1 MKSVAIYCGSRFGNN
16 PIYKETAEAV
26 AKAMVERNIDLVY
39 GGGDV
44 GLMGVVAN
52 TTLQGGGK
60 VTGVITE
67 FLKSIE
73 GHFNLTESIVVE
85 TMHERKSIMADRSA
99 GFIILPGGFG
109 TMDEFMEIVT
119 WSQLKL
125 HRKPIGLLNVN
136 NYYDHFMGHVET
148 MLREGFIREEYRELV
163 IDDTDVDS
171 LLDRMEAFEKPQ
183 FILGEDTF
191 ADPSLASE

>member
-1 MKSVAIYCGSRFGNN
+1 A
-16 PIYKETAEAV
+16 
-26 AKAMVERNIDLVY
+26 
-39 GGGDV
+39 
-44 GLMGVVAN
+44 
-52 TTLQGGGK
+52 LQAGGK

-67 FLKSIE
+67 FLKGIE

-85 TMHERKSIMADRSA
+85 TMHERKSIMADRSD

-125 HRKPIGLLNVN
+125 HRKPIGLLNIN

-148 MLREGFIREEYRELV
+148 MLREGFIREEYRELI

-171 LLDRMEAFEKPQ
+171 LLDRMEEFEKPQ

-191 ADPSLASE
+191 ADPSLRRE

>member
-1 MKSVAIYCGSRFGNN
+1 MKSIAVYCGSRFGNH
-16 PIYKETAEAV
+16 PIYEETAEAV
-26 AKAMVERNIDLVY
+26 AKAMVERKIDLVY

-44 GLMGVVAN
+44 GLMGITAN
-52 TTLQGGGK
+52 TVLEGGGK
-60 VTGVITE
+60 VTGVITD
-67 FLKSIE
+67 FLKDIE

-85 TMHERKSIMADRSA
+85 TMHERKAIMEKRSD

-109 TMDEFMEIVT
+109 TMDEFMEILT

-136 NYYDHFMGHVET
+136 HYYDHLMGHVET
-148 MLREGFIREEYRELV
+148 MLREGFIRAEYRELI
-163 IDDTDVDS
+163 IDDTDVNR
-171 LLDRMEAFEKPQ
+171 LLDRMEEFEKPQ

-191 ADPSLASE
+191 TDPSLQGK

>member
-1 MKSVAIYCGSRFGNN
+1 MNSIAVYCGSRFGNN
-16 PIYKETAEAV
+16 PIYKETAKAV
-26 AKAMVERNIDLVY
+26 AEAMVKRNIDLVY

-44 GLMGVVAN
+44 GLMGVAAN
-52 TTLQGGGK
+52 TALQNGGK

-67 FLKSIE
+67 FLKGIE

-85 TMHERKSIMADRSA
+85 TMHERKTIMADRSD

-148 MLREGFIREEYRELV
+148 MLREGFIREEYRELI
-163 IDDTDVDS
+163 IDDTDVER
-171 LLDRMEAFEKPQ
+171 LLDRMEEFEKPQ

-191 ADPSLASE
+191 ADPSLQRS